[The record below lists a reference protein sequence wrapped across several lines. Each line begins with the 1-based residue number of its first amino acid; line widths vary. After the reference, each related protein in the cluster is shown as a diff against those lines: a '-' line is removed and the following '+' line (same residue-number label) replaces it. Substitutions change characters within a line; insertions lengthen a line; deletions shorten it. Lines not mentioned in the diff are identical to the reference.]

1 MATFSKLYLKS
12 HCCSDR
18 TIIFKIKNHFTVTA
32 NILCILLIL
41 HIFFQGDYASVDAM
55 QKKAASDKDPDQM
68 LYAELGAGGGRRG
81 PKSEPMESN
90 YAQVKVDEMGYPARG
105 PASDMSEPPQYPTSI
120 NRDRSRR
127 HSPPPHYGGLDDD
140 DGVIV

>member
-1 MATFSKLYLKS
+1 M
-12 HCCSDR
+12 
-18 TIIFKIKNHFTVTA
+18 HFT
-32 NILCILLIL
+32 
-41 HIFFQGDYASVDAM
+41 HFSQGDYASVDAV
-55 QKKAASDKDPDQM
+55 QKKADPENNPDQM
-68 LYAELGAGGGRRG
+68 LYAELGAGGGRKG

-127 HSPPPHYGGLDDD
+127 HSPPPHYGDLNDD

>member
-1 MATFSKLYLKS
+1 MLGQKTLIVISLLVLIEISAVALALEYLVFFHFLLEIMLQLM
-12 HCCSDR
+12 HC
-18 TIIFKIKNHFTVTA
+18 
-32 NILCILLIL
+32 
-41 HIFFQGDYASVDAM
+41 
-55 QKKAASDKDPDQM
+55 KKAAEDKNPDHV
-68 LYAELGAGGGRRG
+68 LYAELGAGSGRKG

>member
-1 MATFSKLYLKS
+1 MWQTFQMCMLTAM
-12 HCCSDR
+12 DQ
-18 TIIFKIKNHFTVTA
+18 TVMIKNYVYSYSLYYVHFT
-32 NILCILLIL
+32 
-41 HIFFQGDYASVDAM
+41 HFSQGDYASVDAM
-55 QKKAASDKDPDQM
+55 QKKADSENIPDQM
-68 LYAELGAGGGRRG
+68 LYAELGAGGGRKG

-127 HSPPPHYGGLDDD
+127 HSPPAHYGELDDD